1 MTRCPA
7 GVMQERY
14 IYLHNTVF
22 CSRLF
27 IALYKAESVPESGG
41 AARAAAAACCLVANI
56 PAFMGHGTWDMYG
69 TIWDMG
75 HRPHSSIISLCRV
88 ELSGAGSIVR

>member
-1 MTRCPA
+1 M
-7 GVMQERY
+7 
-14 IYLHNTVF
+14 F

-56 PAFMGHGTWDMYG
+56 PAFMGHGTRDMYGTWDMYG
-69 TIWDMG
+69 TPAALF
-75 HRPHSSIISLCRV
+75 HNLFV
-88 ELSGAGSIVR
+88 QSGAVERGR

>member
-1 MTRCPA
+1 M
-7 GVMQERY
+7 
-14 IYLHNTVF
+14 F

-56 PAFMGHGTWDMYG
+56 PAFMGHGTC
-69 TIWDMG
+69 MG

-88 ELSGAGSIVR
+88 ELSGAEWSGVDSEIVTIYDHTTQDAVISHQQLG